1 MLHITCRTIALVAQT
16 LATIPPGR
24 DRQTEFQSM
33 LQASLSH
40 RLRELA
46 TTPLGCP
53 YVRGEILKALVWL
66 VAPTELDEVG
76 QLIVAE
82 LRRHVSHRGASMPD
96 RCGQPW
102 LSLCHTAQK
111 LSTHERCLRSLALP
125 HRLLGCLCE
134 RLAAAVTQLDQGGVG
149 WEVRETAA
157 LVVDWTLEMFV
168 RWCREAAVLLDVG
181 KMLSAWEL
189 VVRMRADGDG
199 AVVGQSPHA
208 STSLSVSR
216 LGDGERDDAST
227 AVDGSAVV
235 RSQRLSCGIC
245 FVCCCLNA
253 CAGRPWRQV
262 AMPVCSAACC
272 ASRTTRPDLTW
283 PVTADMAARERRRYA
298 PALPAHNRPSLRA
311 AT

>member
-82 LRRHVSHRGASMPD
+82 LRRHASHRGASMPD

-102 LSLCHTAQK
+102 LSRCHTRQK
-111 LSTHERCLRSLALP
+111 SCRLTSGACAALP
-125 HRLLGCLCE
+125 
-134 RLAAAVTQLDQGGVG
+134 
-149 WEVRETAA
+149 
-157 LVVDWTLEMFV
+157 
-168 RWCREAAVLLDVG
+168 CRIG
-181 KMLSAWEL
+181 
-189 VVRMRADGDG
+189 
-199 AVVGQSPHA
+199 
-208 STSLSVSR
+208 
-216 LGDGERDDAST
+216 
-227 AVDGSAVV
+227 
-235 RSQRLSCGIC
+235 
-245 FVCCCLNA
+245 
-253 CAGRPWRQV
+253 
-262 AMPVCSAACC
+262 CSAAC
-272 ASRTTRPDLTW
+272 ASGWRPQ
-283 PVTADMAARERRRYA
+283 
-298 PALPAHNRPSLRA
+298 
-311 AT
+311 